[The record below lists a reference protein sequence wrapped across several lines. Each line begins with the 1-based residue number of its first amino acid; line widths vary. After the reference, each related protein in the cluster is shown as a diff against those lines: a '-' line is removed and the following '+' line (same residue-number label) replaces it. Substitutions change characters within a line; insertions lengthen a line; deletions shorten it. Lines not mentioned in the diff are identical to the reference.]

1 MKNEDGKRQGKVLVL
16 RLKQIKEDGQPNFV
30 RDLQPSLDSKL
41 PQYLPIH
48 QMPYIYLHYSTFYS
62 LKKKKK
68 KLVQTDIL
76 EEEAENMGDD
86 LDDPVAEEEGE
97 GIVLQQQQRL
107 PWEGSDR
114 DYEYDELLGRVFG
127 FLQNYA
133 SGARAL
139 VAKVQTHSF
148 LRRTISSFSD

>member
-1 MKNEDGKRQGKVLVL
+1 
-16 RLKQIKEDGQPNFV
+16 
-30 RDLQPSLDSKL
+30 
-41 PQYLPIH
+41 
-48 QMPYIYLHYSTFYS
+48 
-62 LKKKKK
+62 
-68 KLVQTDIL
+68 
-76 EEEAENMGDD
+76 MGDD

-139 VAKVQTHSF
+139 VAKGDDGGTGEGYACEFYAGVVEKETLEIEMRNGKGAETQG
-148 LRRTISSFSD
+148 